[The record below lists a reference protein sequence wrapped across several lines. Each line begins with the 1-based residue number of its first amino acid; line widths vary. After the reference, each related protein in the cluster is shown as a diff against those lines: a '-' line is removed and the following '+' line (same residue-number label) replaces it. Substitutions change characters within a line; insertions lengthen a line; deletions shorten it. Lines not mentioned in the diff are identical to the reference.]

1 MNVDDALDIYE
12 AANKDER
19 DLAIQ
24 YLEELWEDVEPPQE
38 KENTPQDIPNVGG
51 TYQPYHKAYVDLHE
65 KLSNFF
71 QKSLYFTLSVV
82 QLLITHIQYKNNKL
96 FFYIKILKFPF
107 IFLV

>member
-1 MNVDDALDIYE
+1 MVNVDDALDIYE

-51 TYQPYHKAYVDLHE
+51 TYQPYHKACR
-65 KLSNFF
+65 
-71 QKSLYFTLSVV
+71 
-82 QLLITHIQYKNNKL
+82 
-96 FFYIKILKFPF
+96 
-107 IFLV
+107 